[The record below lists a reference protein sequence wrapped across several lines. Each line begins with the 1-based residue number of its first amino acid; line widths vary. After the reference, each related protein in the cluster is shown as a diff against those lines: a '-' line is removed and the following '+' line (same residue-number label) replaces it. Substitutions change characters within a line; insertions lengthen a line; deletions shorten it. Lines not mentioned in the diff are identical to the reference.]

1 MQLICTSLQTDNH
14 TNTSSLNFY
23 SPGALSNA
31 NEATIYNSSDY
42 SRVTEFLN
50 INSMLTSKIQ
60 TTLPVKCW
68 SPSFVISG
76 QEFKLTDFKHV
87 WCLQHSKVAY
97 YQPIKLWS
105 LTHTCW
111 CGIVVTVTESFVLYK
126 YSHTNW
132 RCITERP
139 SVGFLASAGRNVFS
153 WWHKAVVDRS
163 SFSCVANSSTYPRH
177 DEITRQRST

>member
-1 MQLICTSLQTDNH
+1 MPLLSTFSFHSRSLSISSSSVSAITAKSSAYSSSHGYMQLICTLLQTDNH

-111 CGIVVTVTESFVLYK
+111 CSIVVTVTESFVLYK

-139 SVGFLASAGRNVFS
+139 
-153 WWHKAVVDRS
+153 
-163 SFSCVANSSTYPRH
+163 
-177 DEITRQRST
+177 